1 MATTKTKARPAPPAG
16 QPAIRPLPQD
26 QKRPRGLKRRVS
38 RALPMLVACVVLVVL
53 VVLVAVTDVKNPVG
67 YTAFMTQGISMRRP
81 R

>member
-1 MATTKTKARPAPPAG
+1 
-16 QPAIRPLPQD
+16 
-26 QKRPRGLKRRVS
+26 
-38 RALPMLVACVVLVVL
+38 MLVACVVLVVL